1 MFKQGTLVAVN
12 GKIYEYDHY
21 DEGIKIHLVTEVDID
36 DEGILTATH
45 IPCAI
50 SDEEFALSE
59 DGTDYF
65 TQKQWYGI
73 VEHFIRQD
81 YDLKEFEIKGAVM
94 DIVDRCFAYG
104 IPKIHELADYIAEY
118 LDR

>member
-1 MFKQGTLVAVN
+1 MCKQGQLIAVN
-12 GKIYEYDHY
+12 GVLYEYGEIEDKLHKVY
-21 DEGIKIHLVTEVDID
+21 VVDID
-36 DEGILTATH
+36 EEGILTATYSSWYLTD
-45 IPCAI
+45 A
-50 SDEEFALSE
+50 ELSNRGI
-59 DGTDYF
+59 DL

-81 YDLKEFEIKGAVM
+81 YDLTEMQIKGAVM

-118 LDR
+118 LNR